1 VLNLTPL
8 RTAHSAGVSLSTSA
22 PITAISACVREEVRS
37 GYGDYSEKKQKA
49 AACEGSSLS
58 FLRRAA
64 DLDFNCRSLK
74 DLQRMSATTNA
85 TRVNKSPAIVSA
97 RGMLTLQRH

>member
-37 GYGDYSEKKQKA
+37 GDGDYSEKNKRPLPVKA
-49 AACEGSSLS
+49 AAFLS
-58 FLRRAA
+58 Y
-64 DLDFNCRSLK
+64 D
-74 DLQRMSATTNA
+74 
-85 TRVNKSPAIVSA
+85 A
-97 RGMLTLQRH
+97 RQIWTSTAGL